1 MLFIKLISSPIWI
14 YRNATLYVHIYIFV
28 SFILFQ
34 LKLSTFRIFRRI
46 LQIDIF
52 NVINLKVIF
61 SLSLKKSIFKMFV
74 SKV

>member
-1 MLFIKLISSPIWI
+1 MQMLFIKLISNPI
-14 YRNATLYVHIYIFV
+14 YIYIFV
-28 SFILFQ
+28 FFILFQ
-34 LKLSTFRIFRRI
+34 LKLSTFRIFRQI
-46 LQIDIF
+46 LQIDII